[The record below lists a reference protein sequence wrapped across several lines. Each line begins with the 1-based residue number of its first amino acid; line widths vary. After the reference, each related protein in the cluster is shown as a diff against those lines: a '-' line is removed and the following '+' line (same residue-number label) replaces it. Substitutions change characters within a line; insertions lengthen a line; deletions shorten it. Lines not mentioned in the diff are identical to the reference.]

1 MDFFLLN
8 YWQNESHISTAAL
21 MILDYKF
28 NYDSVEL
35 FFGANQ
41 VSNLTY
47 EALGKRWRDLYSQF
61 YTQYEKPVEVITFPE
76 VMEFN
81 ETHTIWEKAI
91 CILKKLCKGYGLIIR
106 NYDITSHL
114 NFSKIEIDM
123 NENFEQRNERLL
135 LFNPA

>member
-41 VSNLTY
+41 VTNLTY

-91 CILKKLCKGYGLIIR
+91 CNLKKWCKCYGLIIR